1 MAISRLSIVVL
12 CVGFVCAYSWDY
24 ESTTVTAK
32 TEVSSKYSTPP
43 STNNNFPE
51 STPFSSSTSSPNQ
64 QTVTSKLSTAS
75 TPSASRSTRPSQ
87 NQNSSEE
94 EEECHSP
101 CRSCCSCQ
109 PSRPRCNP
117 CDPCSPCSNPSKVR
131 DVIKGLIVVFL
142 QVRANLT
149 ADVLPLDLEAILDG
163 KIEAAVMAGLPL
175 TLVDILAALNL
186 DANLDLSGLVG
197 VLNILLTVLFHF
209 FCVPVHFK
217 FSGLLISIATN
228 LNATISAFLNLDISN
243 VDLDIAAG
251 VTSLIEALVTAKI
264 NLLGLNA
271 KILADV
277 LDRINADIA
286 AKVRIDVAAILGLFP
301 GVGLLPCLVSVVV
314 GLLDALI
321 GLLVAILSVLHGNQI
336 DANVFANILGFVKA
350 AFSAII
356 DL

>member
-1 MAISRLSIVVL
+1 MAVSRLSIAVL

-24 ESTTVTAK
+24 ESITVTAK
-32 TEVSSKYSTPP
+32 TVSSSKYSTPP

-51 STPFSSSTSSPNQ
+51 STSYSSSSSTNQ
-64 QTVTSKLSTAS
+64 QTASSKPNTAS

-94 EEECHSP
+94 EEKCHSP
-101 CRSCCSCQ
+101 CRSCCSCP
-109 PSRPRCNP
+109 PSRSRCNP

-175 TLVDILAALNL
+175 SLVDILAALNL

-197 VLNILLTVLFHF
+197 TIVGVVDAVLNILLSVLFHF
-209 FCVPVHFK
+209 FCIPVHFK
-217 FSGLLISIATN
+217 FSGLLLSVLAN
-228 LNATISAFLNLDISN
+228 LNATISALLNLDISN
-243 VDLDIAAG
+243 VDFDIAAA
-251 VTSLIEALVTAKI
+251 VTSLIEAWSVPWSGSVAMF
-264 NLLGLNA
+264 GLS
-271 KILADV
+271 
-277 LDRINADIA
+277 
-286 AKVRIDVAAILGLFP
+286 G
-301 GVGLLPCLVSVVV
+301 G
-314 GLLDALI
+314 GLLDPLI
-321 GLLVAILSVLHGNQI
+321 SLLVAILSVLYGIQI
-336 DANVFANILGFVKA
+336 DANVFANILGIVKA
-350 AFSAII
+350 AVSAVI